1 MSGAE
6 ALALIGII
14 SSTLQLVSFS
24 SQVLRRIKDYKDDTT
39 SLPREFWTLQDQLPL
54 ISHALHITWKQ
65 TQSDELEEEA
75 CKALVPVI
83 NACNQEVLRLKAI
96 LEKVAPSA
104 GDAGW
109 KRNWKALTSVF
120 HDKDVAAVA
129 AGLAQSLTVI
139 NHYHG
144 AYTAATAGSILQKL
158 TAMAEMPQKV
168 EVEVEVPVKH
178 FIAPT
183 VWTDD
188 FAGRKDTIESL
199 EKLLAGEDKHRR
211 ISVIG
216 LGGVGKTRLLL
227 QYAYRF
233 KDSDTHSVFW
243 IHASSMSRMNK
254 TCAEIARLV
263 KIKGW
268 ENPLSNKIE
277 LVKDYLESPKSGKW
291 TLLLDNA
298 DDYDLFYGSGKLSQS
313 IPRSDNGAILMSTR
327 DGRVGMEFAKRNS
340 ISLGAL
346 SLEESITLLDTRLGV
361 EDNTFNDLKE
371 LSEELCGI
379 PLALVQASSFIKQNF
394 LSIPSYLEIYR
405 SSDKDKIELLSEDFD
420 DDYRDDEIRNPIA
433 TTWSLSFEFIQKRD
447 PLAAEILSVMS
458 MLDPQAIPESLI
470 YNEKST
476 LKFSKAMGTLQAF
489 SLITSRVDGPIWEG
503 RRDKSFDLHRLVRL
517 AMRSWLAHHDR
528 LEMFT
533 AKALGI
539 MTDRYVHS
547 DWDTRA
553 KWAAY
558 LPHAVV
564 LFQSDHL
571 KEIEDVTGT
580 KVSHNEKDRAVSHV
594 PEGIVCP
601 VCAGKLLAIISMCR
615 YTIGNP
621 TASLQEAERSYTLRL
636 KYLGE
641 DHPDTLETLDLVAKA
656 AKDLYLFPKAMD
668 ACFRAIKGKTDTL
681 GPDHPSTLK
690 SMAYLGIV
698 YRPMEKLQ
706 EAKEIGTHVLERRRE
721 VLGNEHPD
729 TLISMSY
736 AATAYRALGDYD
748 SAANLEAEKLKGWTK
763 LYGPSHPQSLDALAL
778 IGWAYAC
785 QGKYVEAE
793 KLMSHSL
800 AVQIETR
807 PTHWFTSW
815 TMHSFSCLLGMR
827 GKYFEAEELTEQA
840 LDFRT
845 QYMGLS
851 HPYRYISLLYLA
863 WLYNETGR
871 YAEAEMIELEVLEFN
886 QKFYEG
892 DTHHDVLLT
901 RSQLAS
907 TYSFMSRHTEAY
919 AIKTAVYD
927 IRLETKG
934 EIHPATLRCRSSL
947 GATLTA
953 LSRLSEAEPLLTS
966 AHDLQKIHLGQEHP
980 ETLTTLSRLATLYER
995 QCRHHEAAGLFV
1007 DVLQA
1012 SERVLGEKHPRTQAR
1027 AKDAQRCEE
1036 ARRGLET
1043 GTAPNSEAKLVV
1055 KAFGQ
1060 GKGQKLPSKLDT
1072 RIADD
1077 FMNFAVGV
1085 EGEHRAGNWTA

>member
-1 MSGAE
+1 MSGVE

-14 SSTLQLVSFS
+14 ASTLQLASFS

-39 SLPREFWTLQDQLPL
+39 TLPKEFWTLQDQLPL
-54 ISHALHITWKQ
+54 ISHALHITYKQ
-65 TQSDELEEEA
+65 TQSDELAEEA
-75 CKALVPVI
+75 CKALIPVI
-83 NACNQEVLRLKAI
+83 KGCHQEVLKLKTI
-96 LEKVAPSA
+96 LEKVAPSV
-104 GDAGW
+104 GETGW

-120 HDKDVAAVA
+120 HDKDVTAVA
-129 AGLAQSLTVI
+129 AGLAQSLAVI
-139 NHYHG
+139 NNYHG
-144 AYTAATAGSILQKL
+144 AYTAATTGSILQKL
-158 TAMAEMPQKV
+158 TAMAEVPQKV
-168 EVEVEVPVKH
+168 EVKVEVPVQH

-188 FAGRKDTIESL
+188 FAGRKDTIKSL
-199 EKLLAGEDKHRR
+199 EQLLAAEDKHRR
-211 ISVIG
+211 VSVIG

-233 KDSDTHSVFW
+233 KGSDTHSVFW

-268 ENPLSNKIE
+268 ENPMSNKIE
-277 LVKDYLESPKSGKW
+277 LVKDYLESPMSGKW

-298 DDYDLFYGSGKLSQS
+298 DDYDLFYGSGKLSTL

-327 DGRVGMEFAKRNS
+327 DGRVGMEFAKGNS

-433 TTWSLSFEFIQKRD
+433 TTWSLSFEYIQKRD
-447 PLAAEILSVMS
+447 PLAADILSVMS

-470 YNEKST
+470 YNEKSN

-489 SLITSRVDGPIWEG
+489 SLITARVDGLVWEG
-503 RRDKSFDLHRLVRL
+503 RREKSFDLHRLVRL
-517 AMRSWLAHHDR
+517 AMRSWLAHHGR
-528 LEMFT
+528 LELYT

-539 MTDRYVHS
+539 MAERFVHS

-553 KWAAY
+553 KWGAY
-558 LPHAVV
+558 LPHAAV

-571 KEIEDVTGT
+571 KHIEDAKDM
-580 KVSHNEKDRAVSHV
+580 KVSHDQNQKSGA
-594 PEGIVCP
+594 
-601 VCAGKLLAIISMCR
+601 
-615 YTIGNP
+615 
-621 TASLQEAERSYTLRL
+621 ASLEEAEKAYTLRL
-636 KYLGE
+636 RFLGE
-641 DHPDTLETLDLVAKA
+641 DHPDTLETLDLIAKA
-656 AKDLYLFPKAMD
+656 AKDLYLFPKAID
-668 ACFRAIKGKTDTL
+668 ACYRAIKGKTDTL
-681 GPDHPSTLK
+681 GPDDPSTLK

-706 EAKEIGTHVLERRRE
+706 EAKEIGTHVLERRRA

-736 AATAYRALGDYD
+736 AATACRALGDYEI
-748 SAANLEAEKLKGWTK
+748 AAKLEAEKLKGWSK

-778 IGWAYAC
+778 VGWAYAC
-785 QGKYVEAE
+785 QGKYVEAD
-793 KLMSHSL
+793 KLMGHSL
-800 AVQIETR
+800 AVQIDTR
-807 PTHWFTSW
+807 PTHWFTFW
-815 TMHSFSCLLGMR
+815 TMHSYSVLLGMQ
-827 GKYFEAEELTEQA
+827 GKYFEAEELSEQA
-840 LDFRT
+840 LDLRT
-845 QYMGLS
+845 QYIGLS
-851 HPYRYISLLYLA
+851 HPYRYVSLLYLA
-863 WLYNETGR
+863 WIYNETGR
-871 YAEAEMIELEVLEFN
+871 YGEAETIELEVLDFN

-907 TYSFMSRHTEAY
+907 TYSYMSRHSEAY
-919 AIKTAVYD
+919 DIKSAVYET
-927 IRLETKG
+927 RLKTKG
-934 EIHPATLRCRSSL
+934 ETHPATLRCKSSL
-947 GATLTA
+947 GATLTS
-953 LSRLSEAEPLLTS
+953 LSRLFEAETLLTS
-966 AHDLQKIHLGQEHP
+966 ARDLQQTILGAEHP

-995 QCRHHEAAGLFV
+995 RGKHNEAAGLFL
-1007 DVLQA
+1007 DVFEA
-1012 SERVLGEKHPRTQAR
+1012 SERVLGEKHPRTRAR
-1027 AKDAQRCEE
+1027 AKDLERSESARLSLE
-1036 ARRGLET
+1036 AGVAST
-1043 GTAPNSEAKLVV
+1043 SGGKGVV
-1055 KAFGQ
+1055 KALE
-1060 GKGQKLPSKLDT
+1060 KGQEGTQKMPTKLVT
-1072 RIADD
+1072 R
-1077 FMNFAVGV
+1077 FKGEVTSFAVGG
-1085 EGEHRAGNWTA
+1085 GEFEERLGGWTA